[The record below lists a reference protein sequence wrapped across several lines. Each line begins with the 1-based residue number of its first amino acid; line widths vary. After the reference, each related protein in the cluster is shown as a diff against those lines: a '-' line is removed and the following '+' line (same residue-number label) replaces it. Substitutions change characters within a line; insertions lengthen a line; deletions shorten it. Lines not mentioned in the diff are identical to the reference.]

1 MLASFKNRIQDNYYY
16 NTQLEF
22 LTKFNIINNLS
33 QIKLK
38 TIVLNF
44 SFKDILFNEKKVIPF
59 FLALE
64 LITGQKASVSV
75 AKKPVIVL
83 KVNKGTLTG
92 CKVTLHRKKLYQF
105 LDYLLLALPK
115 SENFKGI
122 FLSKIKNSNKNTF
135 VMNLRNLFIFY
146 QLEAEVDSSVQIL
159 QMIFTF
165 NSKNNEEKA
174 FLLSSLKFPI
184 LLN

>member
-59 FLALE
+59 F
-64 LITGQKASVSV
+64 
-75 AKKPVIVL
+75 
-83 KVNKGTLTG
+83 
-92 CKVTLHRKKLYQF
+92 
-105 LDYLLLALPK
+105 
-115 SENFKGI
+115 
-122 FLSKIKNSNKNTF
+122 
-135 VMNLRNLFIFY
+135 
-146 QLEAEVDSSVQIL
+146 
-159 QMIFTF
+159 
-165 NSKNNEEKA
+165 
-174 FLLSSLKFPI
+174 
-184 LLN
+184 